1 MHPMVCITVLP
12 NLCVVW
18 SDIERAGPVLEST
31 LTLRARLMVPFMLM
45 SLLYFVIY
53 VMTCIQTG
61 FSAVSTEIE
70 RARGGEGPPLFAQ
83 RLSSSPQ
90 GLPGSWGVCIWCK
103 MMTSDRRGIVPSE
116 ERGGQRGGR
125 RYMRSRCIQT
135 RSSWMDVVWC
145 LLGSLGKVWRCW
157 RAALRMIGWK
167 FGDEVLER
175 CCPQRALLCDCNRLE
190 STCMQR

>member
-1 MHPMVCITVLP
+1 MVYITVLQ

-18 SDIERAGPVLEST
+18 SDIERAGPVLESKST
-31 LTLRARLMVPFMLM
+31 QKARLTAPLVVRMGLGVA
-45 SLLYFVIY
+45 ID

-61 FSAVSTEIE
+61 FSADSTEIE

-90 GLPGSWGVCIWCK
+90 GLPGSCEVSTWCK

-157 RAALRMIGWK
+157 RAALRMIGRK